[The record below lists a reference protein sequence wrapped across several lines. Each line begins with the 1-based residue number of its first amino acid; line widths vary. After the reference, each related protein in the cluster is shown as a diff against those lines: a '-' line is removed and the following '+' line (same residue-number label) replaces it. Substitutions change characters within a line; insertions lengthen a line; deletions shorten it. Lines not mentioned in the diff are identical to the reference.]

1 MSSAQLAFNLVRDG
15 LRAGVDEAGRGPLAG
30 PVVASAVILDPRKR
44 IRGIRDSKLIEP
56 QEGTEL
62 AIKIR
67 CHAIA
72 WSVAWADVEEIDNI
86 NILQATYLAM
96 RRAMLGLR
104 VRPAHVQIDGDRCP
118 SFVGLSLEC
127 SFEAIVDGDARRICI
142 GAASILAK
150 TTRDAMMVGL
160 DALYPQYGFA
170 SHKGYCTPE
179 HCAALEKYG
188 PSPIHRRSF
197 EPVRLASA
205 GIHI

>member
-44 IRGIRDSKLIEP
+44 IRGIRDSKVIEP
-56 QEGTEL
+56 QEREEL

-67 CHAIA
+67 SSAIA

-96 RRAMLGLR
+96 RRALLGLR

-170 SHKGYCTPE
+170 SHKGYSTPE
-179 HCAALEKYG
+179 HFAALEKYG